1 VISCNISLDF
11 EYIPHYYTLS
21 LSWKLLINFM
31 CHLPNHLCATVPSWF
46 VCAIYLCPHSI
57 IKNLPLRVSQLPHYY
72 TPPQTKA
79 FYQFYGHL
87 PNHLCAMWPSWFV
100 CAIHL
105 CPYSIIKKIS
115 SHVSQSPH
123 YYTPSQ
129 IEAFYQS
136 YGCGSSPWSNVCYV
150 GLIVHVPL
158 PLL

>member
-1 VISCNISLDF
+1 
-11 EYIPHYYTLS
+11 
-21 LSWKLLINFM
+21 
-31 CHLPNHLCATVPSWF
+31 
-46 VCAIYLCPHSI
+46 
-57 IKNLPLRVSQLPHYY
+57 VSQSPHYY

-105 CPYSIIKKIS
+105 CPYSIIKNFS

-123 YYTPSQ
+123 YYTPPQ

-136 YGCGSSPWSNVCYV
+136 YGCESSPWSNVCYV
-150 GLIVHVPL
+150 GLIVPCSACTFALCPYFRDSRLCLHHESL
-158 PLL
+158 PFILGTIIYTCTCHFCPYSKDSYQCLRHSTTYHHLF